1 MKYTVNK
8 STTTAPTKNR
18 LDDGRQG
25 KARIVP
31 PFNLVDLSGK
41 EYQRSSNAWA
51 VEGSIGALKTLNPDV
66 SKQGI
71 IVFDVS
77 KGGDYMLKVSG
88 GYFSREDALFLIF
101 TD

>member
-41 EYQRSSNAWA
+41 EYQRSSNAWS

-77 KGGDYMLKVSG
+77 KGRDYMLKVSG
-88 GYFSREDALFLIF
+88 LFL
-101 TD
+101 